1 LTDQTQEQQP
11 SLVGTW
17 RLVSFVTSDDKGN
30 VRQYWDDRASGLIV
44 YTPDG
49 RVSAQIY
56 DARRP
61 RLGTSWERVGPS
73 AAHVAFVGMVS
84 YYGRYRVDASR
95 GTVTHA
101 IEGAMSP
108 DWIGAEMVRG
118 YRFLGPNRVELRVLT
133 GADGPVAGNT
143 VLVWE
148 RVSG

>member
-1 LTDQTQEQQP
+1 MTETP

-17 RLVSFVTSDDKGN
+17 QLVSFMAPDGTGGL
-30 VRQYWDDRASGLIV
+30 RPYWDDRAAGLIV

-49 RVSAQIY
+49 RVSAQVY

-61 RLGTSWERVGPS
+61 RLGTPWERVSP
-73 AAHVAFVGMVS
+73 AAAQTAFVGMAS

-95 GTVTHA
+95 STVTHV

-108 DWIGAEMVRG
+108 DWIGTELVRG
-118 YRFLGPNRVELRVLT
+118 YRFLTRDRVELRVLT
-133 GADGPVAGNT
+133 TADGQSAADS

-148 RVSG
+148 RVGA